1 MIEYFANLSDLLK
14 LPKSLFILT
23 IPDWFDKNKII
34 LRKDDRIDNIFIKIK
49 GDEEEQIIA
58 RSESLKKF
66 NKVRNGRGVRVV
78 CLDEDK
84 LKTR

>member
-23 IPDWFDKNKII
+23 IPDWFDKNRII

-66 NKVRNGRGVRVV
+66 NKVRNGRGIRVV
-78 CLDEDK
+78 CLDVDK
-84 LKTR
+84 LKKY

>member
-34 LRKDDRIDNIFIKIK
+34 LRKDDCIDNIFIKIK

-78 CLDEDK
+78 CLDGDK
-84 LKTR
+84 LKT

>member
-78 CLDEDK
+78 CLDGDK
-84 LKTR
+84 LKT